1 MLMLTLAVHP
11 VHCTET
17 KLNNDAIEQQISD
30 SEELAKIEAKKKRRK
45 RIIIAAAI
53 TATVAAV
60 VGTLAAVNFAPDYCP
75 TFIRKCTPHQLIFNE
90 VQNNYFSADQDLVQK
105 DFTELT
111 KEKNTIISA
120 SKYAQ
125 DEEKLNK
132 ELEPINDQIVELNEK
147 LKSLDEDIAYWREN
161 GCTTQIDESSDDWKN
176 YRQRSALKKEI
187 RTKKEA
193 FKKEVGKKLE
203 TEDPTF
209 KALIEKEKQL
219 EEQFKYL
226 GSRMKKI
233 K

>member
-1 MLMLTLAVHP
+1 MHHLCGEVLAGVG
-11 VHCTET
+11 
-17 KLNNDAIEQQISD
+17 A
-30 SEELAKIEAKKKRRK
+30 RRLDVFG
-45 RIIIAAAI
+45 
-53 TATVAAV
+53 VAAV
-60 VGTLAAVNFAPDYCP
+60 QRRIDFGALLLVPA
-75 TFIRKCTPHQLIFNE
+75 KE
-90 VQNNYFSADQDLVQK
+90 LVQIA
-105 DFTELT
+105 DDLGELRCRQRGQVGDA
-111 KEKNTIISA
+111 ECGEA
-120 SKYAQ
+120 
-125 DEEKLNK
+125 
-132 ELEPINDQIVELNEK
+132 VG
-147 LKSLDEDIAYWREN
+147 EN